1 MSSAKPITQIRDLL
15 KNINRDINKMQ
26 TDITHIKEYIRKDEV
41 RKSLE
46 HDKIVEM
53 ETEYVNENKSWW
65 FGGFV

>member
-15 KNINRDINKMQ
+15 RDINRDINTMQ
-26 TDITHIKEYIRKDEV
+26 TDISHIKEYIRKDEV

-65 FGGFV
+65 FG

>member
-15 KNINRDINKMQ
+15 RDINRDINTMQ
-26 TDITHIKEYIRKDEV
+26 TDISHIKEYIRRDEV

-46 HDKIVEM
+46 NDKIVEM

-65 FGGFV
+65 FG

>member
-1 MSSAKPITQIRDLL
+1 MSSKPITQIRDLL
-15 KNINRDINKMQ
+15 RDINRDINTMQ
-26 TDITHIKEYIRKDEV
+26 TDISHIKEYIRKDEV

-65 FGGFV
+65 FG

>member
-1 MSSAKPITQIRDLL
+1 MSSKPITQIRDLL
-15 KNINRDINKMQ
+15 RDINRDINTMQ

-46 HDKIVEM
+46 DDKIVEM

-65 FGGFV
+65 FG

>member
-15 KNINRDINKMQ
+15 KNINRDINTMQ
-26 TDITHIKEYIRKDEV
+26 TDISHIKEYIRKDEV

-65 FGGFV
+65 FG

>member
-1 MSSAKPITQIRDLL
+1 MSSKPIEQIRDLL
-15 KNINRDINKMQ
+15 RDINRDINTMQ

-46 HDKIVEM
+46 NDKIVEM

-65 FGGFV
+65 FG

>member
-1 MSSAKPITQIRDLL
+1 MSSKPITEIRDLL
-15 KNINRDINKMQ
+15 RDINRDINTMQ
-26 TDITHIKEYIRKDEV
+26 TEITHIKEYIRKDEV

-65 FGGFV
+65 FG

>member
-1 MSSAKPITQIRDLL
+1 MSSKPIEQIRDLL
-15 KNINRDINKMQ
+15 RDINRDINTMQ
-26 TDITHIKEYIRKDEV
+26 TEITHIKEYIRKDEV

-65 FGGFV
+65 FG

>member
-1 MSSAKPITQIRDLL
+1 MSSSKPITQIRDLL
-15 KNINRDINKMQ
+15 RDINRDINTMQ
-26 TDITHIKEYIRKDEV
+26 TDISHIKEYIRKDEV

-65 FGGFV
+65 FG

>member
-15 KNINRDINKMQ
+15 RDINRDINTMQ
-26 TDITHIKEYIRKDEV
+26 TEITHIKEYIRKDEV

-46 HDKIVEM
+46 DDKIVEM

-65 FGGFV
+65 FG

>member
-1 MSSAKPITQIRDLL
+1 MSSKPITQIRDLL
-15 KNINRDINKMQ
+15 RDINRDINTMQ

-46 HDKIVEM
+46 NDKIVEM

-65 FGGFV
+65 FG